1 MRGVCSWKQEP
12 VCLRRFRACR
22 TGAWTDPVSAPQ
34 VPSCPGLPDRQ
45 APAIRYRHSQLV
57 GDTTSSVF
65 GPYGVMPS
73 CWIWAALPRKSR
85 SSAMRPCSRCTTVA
99 MAASVSARRL
109 DHLVSHFMGLVNL
122 TSNTSTVVVHL
133 RGVSVCDNVRL
144 SGANDAHTLHPTLTG
159 CAETFMSGV
168 EVNMA
173 ATSSNVSLCHA
184 SHTHPGRDRDGVSL
198 ARFTSH
204 AGVVACRAGRRLS
217 WAVGQLRHDAAVCT
231 SDGGPSAW
239 RSEPDRWHVFDTQTK
254 AATGAAVVKY

>member
-34 VPSCPGLPDRQ
+34 VPSCPGLPGRQ

-73 CWIWAALPRKSR
+73 CWMWAALPRKSR
-85 SSAMRPCSRCTTVA
+85 SSAMRPCSRCATVA

-122 TSNTSTVVVHL
+122 TSNTSTMVVHL

-144 SGANDAHTLHPTLTG
+144 SGANDAHTFASDADRVRGNFHVRCRGEHG
-159 CAETFMSGV
+159 CDIFRMFLYAMRPIPIQAGIETAF
-168 EVNMA
+168 
-173 ATSSNVSLCHA
+173 
-184 SHTHPGRDRDGVSL
+184 
-198 ARFTSH
+198 
-204 AGVVACRAGRRLS
+204 
-217 WAVGQLRHDAAVCT
+217 
-231 SDGGPSAW
+231 
-239 RSEPDRWHVFDTQTK
+239 RWHGLPHTRASWHAERDVD
-254 AATGAAVVKY
+254 